1 MRIVSE
7 EKRMA
12 SAYEILYAIHIGDK
26 EIVFGENPD
35 MSAPTRYF
43 AGWCDKG
50 DFYERYIGDETGD
63 YLEAMKKFI
72 SGLSEQ
78 IEKVEQER
86 AAVTVPMAPITAE
99 QCYPNDLSQST
110 EGKVVAV
117 RAGVLRNEYQTADRQ
132 LVLVTGGFGSHA
144 NSRGSAVFC
153 TNLYSGKHTRWERR
167 DIQGE
172 VKSEHSPEWAKERL
186 TALQAEKQT
195 PEKSNDKE
203 R

>member
-1 MRIVSE
+1 MMND

-12 SAYEILYAIHIGDK
+12 GAYEILYAIHIGDK

-35 MSAPTRYF
+35 IGAPTRFF
-43 AGWCDKG
+43 AGWCDKNEL
-50 DFYERYIGDETGD
+50 FERYIGDETSD
-63 YLEAMKKFI
+63 YLKAMRIFVD
-72 SGLSEQ
+72 GLSAQ
-78 IEKVEQER
+78 IEKVEKER

-99 QCYPNDLSQST
+99 QCYPNDLSQNI

-117 RAGVLRNEYQTADRQ
+117 RAGVLRSEYQTADRQ

-172 VKSEHSPEWAKERL
+172 VKPEHIPEWAKERL
-186 TALQAEKQT
+186 AALQAEKQT
-195 PEKSNDKE
+195 PEKNNDKE

>member
-7 EKRMA
+7 AKRMA
-12 SAYEILYAIHIGDK
+12 GAYEILYAIHIGDK

-35 MSAPTRYF
+35 IGAPTRYF

-63 YLEAMKKFI
+63 YLKAMRIFVD
-72 SGLSEQ
+72 GLSAQ
-78 IEKVEQER
+78 IEKVEKER

-99 QCYPNDLSQST
+99 QCYPNDLSQNI
-110 EGKVVAV
+110 EGKVMAV

-153 TNLYSGKHTRWERR
+153 TNLYFGKHTRWERR

-172 VKSEHSPEWAKERL
+172 VKPEHIP
-186 TALQAEKQT
+186 

>member
-1 MRIVSE
+1 MMND
-7 EKRMA
+7 EKR
-12 SAYEILYAIHIGDK
+12 SAGTYEILYAIHIGDRK
-26 EIVFGENPD
+26 IVFGENPD
-35 MSAPTRYF
+35 MGAPTRYF

-50 DFYERYIGDETGD
+50 DFYERYIGDEISD
-63 YLEAMKKFI
+63 YLEAMRIFVD
-72 SGLSEQ
+72 GLSAQ
-78 IEKVEQER
+78 IEKVEKER
-86 AAVTVPMAPITAE
+86 AAVAVPMAPITAE
-99 QCYPNDLSQST
+99 QCYPNDLSQNI

-117 RAGVLRNEYQTADRQ
+117 RAGVLRSEYQTADRQ

-172 VKSEHSPEWAKERL
+172 VKPEHIPEWAKERL
-186 TALQAEKQT
+186 AALQAEKQT
-195 PEKSNDKE
+195 PEKNNDKE

>member
-1 MRIVSE
+1 MKMMKE

-12 SAYEILYAIHIGDK
+12 GAYEILYAIHIGDK

-35 MSAPTRYF
+35 MGAPTRYF

-63 YLEAMKKFI
+63 YLEAMKKFV

-78 IEKVEQER
+78 IEKVEKER
-86 AAVTVPMAPITAE
+86 TAVTVPMAPITAE
-99 QCYPNDLSQST
+99 QCYLNDLSQNI

-117 RAGVLRNEYQTADRQ
+117 RAGVLRSEYQTADRQ

-153 TNLYSGKHTRWERR
+153 TNLYYGKHTRWERR

-172 VKSEHSPEWAKERL
+172 VKPEHIPEWAKERL
-186 TALQAEKQT
+186 AALQAEKQT
-195 PEKSNDKE
+195 PDKNNDKE

>member
-1 MRIVSE
+1 MRIVSK

-12 SAYEILYAIHIGDK
+12 GAYEILYAIHIGDK

-35 MSAPTRYF
+35 MSAPARYF

-50 DFYERYIGDETGD
+50 DFYERYIGNETGD
-63 YLEAMKKFI
+63 YLEAMKKFV

-78 IEKVEQER
+78 IEKVEQQR

-99 QCYPNDLSQST
+99 QCYSNDLSQSI
-110 EGKVVAV
+110 EGKVVAL
-117 RAGVLRNEYQTADRQ
+117 RTGVLRNEYQTADRQ

-153 TNLYSGKHTRWERR
+153 TNLYSSKHTRRERR

-172 VKSEHSPEWAKERL
+172 VKPEHIPEWAKERL
-186 TALQAEKQT
+186 AALQADKQT
-195 PEKSNDKE
+195 PEKSSDKE

>member
-12 SAYEILYAIHIGDK
+12 GAYEILYAIHIGDK

-72 SGLSEQ
+72 SDLSEQ

-99 QCYPNDLSQST
+99 QCYPNDLSQNI

-117 RAGVLRNEYQTADRQ
+117 RAGVLRSEYQTADRQ

-172 VKSEHSPEWAKERL
+172 VKPKHIPEWAKERL
-186 TALQAEKQT
+186 AALQAEKQT